1 MSQSVYWGVT
11 RIRQLDGLRAG
22 AILMVFS
29 GHAFGIPMGWAG
41 VDLFFILSGFL
52 ITSILL
58 RERHKSVQSYLGS
71 FYGRRARRILPPY
84 VVCLLLAAMLFPLN
98 WRGTW
103 FWYAFF
109 GANIAESLGR
119 GAGFVLA
126 PLWSLS
132 VEEQFYICWPLVVY
146 WVPVKQLRYLLWGV
160 LLAAPLF
167 RGFATPLFGTYDPI
181 YLLTPFRMDLLA
193 AGALMGWHAHA
204 DPAWVRRN
212 SWKALAGMAVS
223 FAVWGAFTALRPD
236 FRIGANSV
244 AFNVAGYSLVV
255 AFFASLVLYCLS
267 LQGNWVYRVL
277 TARPLTYI
285 GRISYTM
292 YLVHLMALTMFDG
305 YGVWV
310 RAGAALVVMIA
321 FAAVSWELMEKRLT
335 QHSKPALILQPGP
348 VAADRFS

>member
-1 MSQSVYWGVT
+1 
-11 RIRQLDGLRAG
+11 
-22 AILMVFS
+22 MVFS
-29 GHAFGIPMGWAG
+29 GHALGIPMMWTG

-58 RERHKSVQSYLGS
+58 RERHKSVGAYLGS
-71 FYGRRARRILPPY
+71 FYRRRVRRILPPY

-98 WRGTW
+98 WRGSW

-109 GANIAESLGR
+109 GANIAESLGQ

-132 VEEQFYICWPLVVY
+132 VEEQFYICWPLLVY
-146 WVPVKQLRYLLWGV
+146 WVPVRKLRYLLWGV
-160 LLAAPLF
+160 LFAAPLL
-167 RGFATPLFGTYDPI
+167 RGFTTPLFGTYDPI

-193 AGALMGWHAHA
+193 AGALIGWHAHA
-204 DPAWVRRN
+204 DPTWVTRHSR
-212 SWKALAGMAVS
+212 KAPAGMAASLAV
-223 FAVWGAFTALRPD
+223 FAALAFLRPD
-236 FRIGANSV
+236 FRSGANSLL
-244 AFNVAGYSLVV
+244 FNVAGYSLVV
-255 AFFASLVLYCLS
+255 VFFASLVLYCLG
-267 LQGNWVYRVL
+267 LQGNWVHRAL

-292 YLVHLMALTMFDG
+292 YLVHLMALTMFAE
-305 YGVWV
+305 YSVWV
-310 RAGAALVVMIA
+310 QTGAALVVMIA

-335 QHSKPALILQPGP
+335 QHSKPALLLHPRP